1 MGTTKMATISERMRT
16 SLRSQKP
23 LWTHVRNPDLL
34 SPSDAPAV
42 SRPMHAKKNVME
54 KETWQNDGLER
65 VISKC

>member
-1 MGTTKMATISERMRT
+1 MGTTKMATIRERMRT

-42 SRPMHAKKNVME
+42 SRPIHAKKNVME
-54 KETWQNDGLER
+54 KET
-65 VISKC
+65 

>member
-23 LWTHVRNPDLL
+23 LWTQVRNPDLL

-54 KETWQNDGLER
+54 KETWQNDVLELL
-65 VISKC
+65 VSL